1 MDELPDDETVVQ
13 GGFKP
18 SFDGRQMYYDVM
30 KKFLLAQKLSALQG
44 DLRQWY
50 RSLRI
55 LFNMCHSYMRK
66 SDADNLRKKLE
77 KINTQI
83 IVHEKARLPQTRTAI
98 GSNVEKEL
106 LTLEEELHYAAREM
120 FLPIKSEDTD
130 GWNNDEFERKSDA

>member
-18 SFDGRQMYYDVM
+18 SFDGRQRYYDVM

-77 KINTQI
+77 
-83 IVHEKARLPQTRTAI
+83 EGGEARVIHTVRGVGYVL
-98 GSNVEKEL
+98 KE
-106 LTLEEELHYAAREM
+106 
-120 FLPIKSEDTD
+120 S
-130 GWNNDEFERKSDA
+130 